1 MVEQDAMM
9 QGNGWR
15 AARWLGAAALLAVP
29 AVAMRFTA
37 EVRWTAFD
45 FAFFAG
51 MLAVLVLGYELI
63 ARNGRGAY
71 RIAGGVA
78 LAAAFLLVW
87 INGAV
92 GIIGDE
98 GNRANLMYGA
108 VLLVVAGGA
117 MLTRLRAAGMARTM
131 AVAAVLQVA
140 IGIVAVIARLGTDG
154 PIWPRDVIGLTGIFA
169 LLWLAAAALFRKA
182 AQASARNVTAAS

>member
-51 MLAVLVLGYELI
+51 MLAVLLLGYELI

-131 AVAAVLQVA
+131 AVASNLVGLNWGRRARSYSSA
-140 IGIVAVIARLGTDG
+140 GILKWSWSHSPAEGVVWFFQ
-154 PIWPRDVIGLTGIFA
+154 WP
-169 LLWLAAAALFRKA
+169 AAGE
-182 AQASARNVTAAS
+182 